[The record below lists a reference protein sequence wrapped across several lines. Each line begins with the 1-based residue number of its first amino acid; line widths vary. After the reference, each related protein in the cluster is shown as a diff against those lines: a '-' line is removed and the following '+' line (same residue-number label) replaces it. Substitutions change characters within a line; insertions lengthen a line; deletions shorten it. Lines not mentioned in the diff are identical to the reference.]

1 MKKKSEAWK
10 KSCLGPDATV
20 RDAIQLLDQ
29 TSFQIV
35 LVLNAEGKLLGT
47 VTDGDVRRG
56 VLKGIALSSPIDQIQ
71 YTNPTTVPEC
81 TARSQIFSIFKEKI
95 LKRIPVLDRLGVV
108 VGVECLEDYLA
119 AESIENPVVIMAGGL
134 GKRLYPLTKDTPKP
148 MLKVGEKPILEMIV
162 ESFVAQGFRKFFLSV
177 NYKAD
182 QVENHFGDGLKWG
195 VQIDYLRETT
205 QLGTAGS
212 LTLLSEVAQASSLP
226 IVVMNGDLLTHMN
239 FARLLEFHASNQVKA
254 TLCVREYDFQ
264 VPYGVVTM
272 DATSGQVSSLD
283 EKPTHNFF
291 INGGI
296 YVLEPEVLDLIPPG
310 VRYDM
315 TELFSKLLEQ
325 SQPVGAF
332 PVRELWMDIGRLDE
346 FERVSSDPGL
356 FIKENKIQGSHK

>member
-1 MKKKSEAWK
+1 M
-10 KSCLGPDATV
+10 G
-20 RDAIQLLDQ
+20 R
-29 TSFQIV
+29 
-35 LVLNAEGKLLGT
+35 
-47 VTDGDVRRG
+47 
-56 VLKGIALSSPIDQIQ
+56 
-71 YTNPTTVPEC
+71 
-81 TARSQIFSIFKEKI
+81 
-95 LKRIPVLDRLGVV
+95 
-108 VGVECLEDYLA
+108 
-119 AESIENPVVIMAGGL
+119 
-134 GKRLYPLTKDTPKP
+134 
-148 MLKVGEKPILEMIV
+148 
-162 ESFVAQGFRKFFLSV
+162 
-177 NYKAD
+177 AD
-182 QVENHFGDGLKWG
+182 
-195 VQIDYLRETT
+195 
-205 QLGTAGS
+205 
-212 LTLLSEVAQASSLP
+212 
-226 IVVMNGDLLTHMN
+226 
-239 FARLLEFHASNQVKA
+239 LEFHASNQVKA